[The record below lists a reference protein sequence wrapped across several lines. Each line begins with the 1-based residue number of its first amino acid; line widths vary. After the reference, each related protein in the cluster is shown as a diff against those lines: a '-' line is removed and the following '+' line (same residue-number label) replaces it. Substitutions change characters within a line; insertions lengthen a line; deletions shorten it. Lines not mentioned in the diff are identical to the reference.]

1 MTRNQTKEL
10 ASMMRRVD
18 LLRITPAERV
28 AALAAL
34 RNGFIIVDRMMWLG
48 HKVAQLRA
56 FFSGKR
62 ALRPD
67 YRHS

>member
-1 MTRNQTKEL
+1 MTRNQEKEL

-18 LLRITPAERV
+18 LLRITPAQRV
-28 AALAAL
+28 EATAAL
-34 RNGFIIVDRMMWLG
+34 RNGFIIVDRMVWLG

-56 FFSGKR
+56 FFSTRR

-67 YRHS
+67 YRHG